1 MSLAADAARPAAVVI
16 AIDGPSGSG
25 KSTIAACVAG
35 RLGVRWLS
43 SGALYRAV
51 TRMALDRLGGGAA
64 DDGLVALVRSVRWTL
79 TGASVFADGRE
90 LTAQLHSTEV
100 DGRVAQTSAVPAV
113 RAAVNHVLRAR
124 VAGGCW
130 VVEGRDI
137 GTEVFPAAV
146 VKVFLDAS
154 PVVRAGRRALQR
166 GSAAAE
172 ARQIAA
178 DLAERDRRD
187 RRKEIG
193 ALRPAAAAKLIDTSH
208 LTVGEVCDKVVS
220 VIPTKFLPE

>member
-1 MSLAADAARPAAVVI
+1 MVI

-25 KSTIAACVAG
+25 KSTIAACVAD
-35 RLGVRWLS
+35 RLGIRWLS

-51 TRMALDRLGGGAA
+51 TRMSIDRLGS
-64 DDGLVALVRSVRWTL
+64 DGTNEDLFALVRSVQWTL
-79 TGASVFADGRE
+79 VGASVFADGRE
-90 LTAQLHSTEV
+90 LTAQLHSAEV
-100 DGRVAQTSAVPAV
+100 DGRVAQVSAVPAV

-154 PVVRAGRRALQR
+154 PVVRAKRRALQR

-172 ARQIAA
+172 VTRIAA

-187 RRKEIG
+187 RRKPMG
-193 ALRPAAAAKLIDTSH
+193 ALRSAAAAKLIDTSH
-208 LTVGEVCDKVVS
+208 LTKAEVCDKVTFA
-220 VIPTKFLPE
+220 IPTKFLPE